1 MTKRKPTR
9 NQDSETDRAL
19 RFLSRYRPAAER
31 VTLLQRRLERLRERA
46 ESPPGPVLD
55 GLPRTRAR
63 PDRIGDLLARID
75 ECKAD
80 LEAAQAEA
88 ATLRQEIKKKIT
100 AIPSDSVAR
109 ERQRTVLQAR
119 HLDGETWGGVAWC
132 LFGDRED
139 FDDKTESY
147 TRQCHRIHG
156 EALQELSKILME
168 E

>member
-1 MTKRKPTR
+1 MRQRKPDPDKAR
-9 NQDSETDRAL
+9 
-19 RFLSRYRPAAER
+19 RFLERYRPAAER
-31 VTLLQRRLERLRERA
+31 VTLLKRRLERLQERA
-46 ESPPGPVLD
+46 TAPPSPTLD
-55 GLPRTRAR
+55 GLPHAPGHE

-88 ATLRQEIKKKIT
+88 ATLRQEIKKKIS
-100 AIPSDSVAR
+100 AMPGDSVAR

-119 HLDGETWGGVAWC
+119 HLDGETWVGVAWC

-139 FDDKTESY
+139 FDNKVEGY

-156 EALQELSKILME
+156 DALQELSKILME
-168 E
+168 D